1 MTSKLT
7 EDCLESSRV
16 PGCDLKLGQGVRVL
30 SPTMRRGSGSPTS
43 GVASLSPAA
52 REMGEVLRQCEAR
65 EVGDTDLE
73 RPGVSG
79 LEERRDLGGWNESGN
94 WSSTER

>member
-1 MTSKLT
+1 
-7 EDCLESSRV
+7 
-16 PGCDLKLGQGVRVL
+16 
-30 SPTMRRGSGSPTS
+30 MRRGSGSSTS
-43 GVASLSPAA
+43 AVASLSPAA
-52 REMGEVLRQCEAR
+52 REMGEELRYCEAR

-73 RPGVSG
+73 RPEGVKG